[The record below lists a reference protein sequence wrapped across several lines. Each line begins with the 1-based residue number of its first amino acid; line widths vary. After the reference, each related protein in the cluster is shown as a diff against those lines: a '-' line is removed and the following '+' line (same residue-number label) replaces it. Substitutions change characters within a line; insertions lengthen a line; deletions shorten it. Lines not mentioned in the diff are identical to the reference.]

1 MAALRP
7 APQPSP
13 VWNTRLAEWG
23 LVLLLVVALGAV
35 LAYQVR
41 EMRGQAE
48 LAQIKSTLGAL
59 RTALVV
65 AHLEAA
71 VGKGRTGG
79 HAVLPAQSNPFTALQ
94 QPPAN
99 YAGLADPQALAVLPG
114 GSWVFDPGC
123 GCIGYRPSEA
133 AWLESP
139 KDAGAL
145 WFRVGA
151 STGPTQITAVQ
162 PYVWMGQAVD

>member
-13 VWNTRLAEWG
+13 VWNTRLTEWG
-23 LVLLLVVALGAV
+23 LMALLVIVLGAV

-41 EMRGQAE
+41 EVRGQAE
-48 LAQIKSTLGAL
+48 LAQIKNTLGAL

-71 VGKGRTGG
+71 VAKARAGVQ
-79 HAVLPAQSNPFTALQ
+79 AVVPAQRNPFLALQ
-94 QPPAN
+94 QLPAN

-123 GCIGYRPSEA
+123 GCIGYRPLEA
-133 AWLESP
+133 TRLELP
-139 KDAGAL
+139 ADTGAM

-151 STGPTQITAVQ
+151 SAGPAQVTALQ
-162 PYVWMGQAVD
+162 PYVWMGQAVN